1 MPEMNFL
8 PHSQE
13 LSRALGLVSPT
24 DGPKASTRKSP
35 LLHLPVYSS
44 IMRAILAGGG
54 TGGHVIPAIAIAQE
68 LQKRYRAEVLFI
80 GTARGI
86 ENRLVPAA
94 GFPLRLVQV
103 GALNKVS
110 LKTRLKTLFDL
121 PRAVWDARGMLAEFR
136 PDVVIGVGGYASGP
150 AMLAAVLKQI
160 PTLAF
165 EPNVVPGFANRIV
178 ARMVSAAAV
187 HFEETVPYFP
197 HAVVTGVPVRE
208 AFFEI
213 AGKPTAGDRPTLL
226 VFGGSQGAS
235 AINQAMIQCLP
246 ALVRQVP
253 NIHIIHQT
261 GERDC
266 DAAQAA
272 YRKAGSSAEVYPFI
286 ADMPA
291 FFARADLIL
300 CRSGASTVA
309 EITAAGKAAVF
320 VPFPRAADDHQ
331 RVNAQALE
339 RAGAAVVVEET
350 KLERVW
356 LADTIAAL
364 LGDPVR
370 LQRMSQAA
378 RRLAHPDAA
387 RDIAE
392 MAAGLAGMEEAT

>member
-1 MPEMNFL
+1 M
-8 PHSQE
+8 
-13 LSRALGLVSPT
+13 
-24 DGPKASTRKSP
+24 
-35 LLHLPVYSS
+35 
-44 IMRAILAGGG
+44 MRVILAGGG
-54 TGGHVIPAIAIAQE
+54 TGGHVIPALAIAHE
-68 LQKRYRAEVLFI
+68 LQKRYDAEALFI

-86 ENRLVPAA
+86 ETRLVPAA

-103 GALNKVS
+103 GALNQVS

-121 PRAVWDARGMLAEFR
+121 PRAVWHARGILTEFR

-150 AMLAAVLKQI
+150 AMLAAVLKRI

-165 EPNVVPGFANRIV
+165 EPNVVPGFANRVV
-178 ARMVSAAAV
+178 ARMVSGAAV
-187 HFEETVPYFP
+187 HFEETARYFP
-197 HAVVTGVPVRE
+197 RAEVTGVPVRE

-213 AGKPTAGDRPTLL
+213 AGKPTGNDKPTLL
-226 VFGGSQGAS
+226 VFGGSQGAN
-235 AINQAMIQCLP
+235 AINQAVIQCLP
-246 ALVRQVP
+246 ELGRLVP
-253 NIHIIHQT
+253 SIHIIHQT
-261 GERDC
+261 GERGYTDV
-266 DAAQAA
+266 QAA
-272 YRKAGSSAEVYPFI
+272 YQQSGLSAEVYPFI
-286 ADMPA
+286 TDMPA

-309 EITAAGKAAVF
+309 EITAAGKPAVF

-339 RAGAAVVVEET
+339 RAGAAVVAEET

-364 LGDPVR
+364 LGDPAR

-378 RRLAHPDAA
+378 IKLAHPNAA

-392 MAAGLAGMEEAT
+392 MAARLAGLEEEAATD